1 MDGEE
6 EEEWLYILANDKNK
20 IIYYNRY
27 FINKNTE
34 SFNITVQVLSLHIR
48 SEQKLEVWTTI
59 TKL

>member
-1 MDGEE
+1 MDGKE

-48 SEQKLEVWTTI
+48 LEQKLEVWTTI